1 MFPMAAIPQPKLFT
15 HLSNKFIFEELE
27 QINSDT
33 GRTYKTPSGVIYPSI
48 TTVVGDE
55 SKESILA
62 WRKRVGDEEANRISK
77 KATSRGTRIH
87 SMCESYV
94 DNIPLIKKEYSYQD
108 LEMFNQIKK
117 VLDEHVDN
125 VHMQE
130 ERLYSDYLELAGTVD
145 LIAEYDG
152 KLSVIDFK
160 TSTKLKEVDYIKGY
174 LMQASAYAIMYE
186 ERTGTPI
193 NQTVIIIGVD
203 DEMHPQVFIQKRDD
217 YIPQLLETRKR
228 YKEKYGI

>member
-1 MFPMAAIPQPKLFT
+1 MFLQEVIQQPKQFT
-15 HLSNKFIFEELE
+15 HLTNEFIFEQLE

-55 SKESILA
+55 SKASIAA
-62 WRKRVGDEEANRISK
+62 WRKRVGDEEATRIST

-87 SMCESYV
+87 TMCELYV
-94 DNIPLIKKEYSYQD
+94 DNIPLIKKVYSYQD
-108 LEMFNQIKK
+108 LEMFNQIKHI
-117 VLDEHVDN
+117 LDEHVDN
-125 VHMQE
+125 IHIQE

-193 NQTVIIIGVD
+193 SQTVIIIGVD
-203 DEMHPQVFIQKRDD
+203 DEMYPQVFIQKRDA
-217 YIPQLLETRKR
+217 YVPQLLETRKR
-228 YKEKYGI
+228 YKEKYEI

>member
-1 MFPMAAIPQPKLFT
+1 MDPMAAIPQPKLFT

-55 SKESILA
+55 SKASIAA
-62 WRKRVGDEEANRISK
+62 WRKRVGDEEANRVSK

-87 SMCESYV
+87 EMCEHYV
-94 DNIPLIKKEYSYQD
+94 DNIPLIKKDYVYQD
-108 LEMFNQIKK
+108 LEMFNQIKRI
-117 VLDEHVDN
+117 LDEHVDN
-125 VHMQE
+125 IHMQE

-145 LIAEYDG
+145 LIAEYDD

-160 TSTKLKEVDYIKGY
+160 TSTKLKEIDYIKGY

-193 NQTVIIIGVD
+193 SQTVIIIGVD
-203 DEMHPQVFIQKRDD
+203 DEMYPQVFIQKRDV
-217 YIPQLLETRKR
+217 YVPQLLETRKL
-228 YKEKYGI
+228 YKEKYEI

>member
-55 SKESILA
+55 SKEAILA
-62 WRKRVGDEEANRISK
+62 WRKRVGDEEANRVSK

-94 DNIPLIKKEYSYQD
+94 DNIPLIKKDYSYQD

>member
-1 MFPMAAIPQPKLFT
+1 MDPMAAIPQPKLFT

-48 TTVVGDE
+48 TTVIGDE
-55 SKESILA
+55 SKVSIAA
-62 WRKRVGDEEANRISK
+62 WRKRVGDEEVNRISK

-87 SMCESYV
+87 EMCEHYV
-94 DNIPLIKKEYSYQD
+94 DNIPLIKKDYVYQD
-108 LEMFNQIKK
+108 LEMFNQIKR

-125 VHMQE
+125 IHMQE

-186 ERTGTPI
+186 ERTGIPV

-203 DEMHPQVFIQKRDD
+203 DEPVPQVFIQKRDA
-217 YIPQLLETRKR
+217 YVPQLLETRKR
-228 YKEKYGI
+228 YKEKYEI

>member
-1 MFPMAAIPQPKLFT
+1 MAAIPQPKLFT

>member
-1 MFPMAAIPQPKLFT
+1 MDLMADITQPKQFT
-15 HLSNKFIFEELE
+15 HLSNGFIFEQLE

-55 SKESILA
+55 SKASIAA
-62 WRKRVGDEEANRISK
+62 WRERVGHEEAIRIST

-87 SMCESYV
+87 TMCELYV
-94 DNIPLIKKEYSYQD
+94 DNIPLVKKVYSYLD

-117 VLDEHVDN
+117 ILDENVDN
-125 VHMQE
+125 IHMQE
-130 ERLYSDYLELAGTVD
+130 ERLYSDYLEIAGTVD
-145 LIAEYDG
+145 LVAEYNG
-152 KLSVIDFK
+152 VISIIDFK
-160 TSTKLKEVDYIKGY
+160 TSTRIKDVAYIKGY

-186 ERTGTPI
+186 ERTGIPV

-203 DEMHPQVFIQKRDD
+203 DEPVPQVFIQKRDD
-217 YIPQLLETRKR
+217 YVPQLLETRKR
-228 YKEKYGI
+228 YKEKHGI

>member
-55 SKESILA
+55 SKEAILS
-62 WRKRVGDEEANRISK
+62 WRKRVGDEEANRVSK

-94 DNIPLIKKEYSYQD
+94 DNIPLIKKDYSYQD